1 MDISNS
7 NSYSVHLIGYART
20 LSNNTQHDRGGQMVA
35 FINLTRADLPEAK
48 KMAWFR
54 ASGWSRHVVKKEHPP
69 LRGRN
74 ASAARALR
82 RRNGPTVIAVHR
94 RCANKTWEGPVS
106 TDKRQ
111 KPARAFHIYK
121 YTIKIIITPFDAKSE
136 GVNSFSLQNF
146 FQSQSVYT
154 RGWIIKRV
162 FVYLKY
168 ENKNYGRTRYIIRTR
183 II

>member
-7 NSYSVHLIGYART
+7 NSYSVHLVGYAHT
-20 LSNNTQHDRGGQMVA
+20 LNNNTQYNRGGQMVA
-35 FINLTRADLPEAK
+35 FVNLTRARMPEAK
-48 KMAWFR
+48 KMARFR
-54 ASGWSRHVVKKEHPP
+54 ASGQSWHVVKKEHPP

-94 RCANKTWEGPVS
+94 RRATKMREGPVP

-121 YTIKIIITPFDAKSE
+121 YTIKIIITHFSAKSE

-146 FQSQSVYT
+146 IQSQSVYT
-154 RGWIIKRV
+154 RIWTIYSL
-162 FVYLKY
+162 FVYLHFNLK
-168 ENKNYGRTRYIIRTR
+168 
-183 II
+183 